1 MVTNAYLKALSE
13 SAGFWWTD
21 TAVMQAMDQDI
32 ENGATG
38 VTTNPVLVKASLYK
52 YPDYWRPFLKSA
64 EGLSGDAKAE
74 EIIKEFKDLKA
85 DYTPMY
91 QD

>member
-38 VTTNPVLVKASLYK
+38 VTTTAAFFMYLLTK
-52 YPDYWRPFLKSA
+52 
-64 EGLSGDAKAE
+64 DAKVCVHLNGSTLVTN
-74 EIIKEFKDLKA
+74 FS
-85 DYTPMY
+85 
-91 QD
+91 